1 MPPITGMQSGHLVQ
15 LFLESISPADAKT
28 YRPALRVPIG
38 LVGVTEREVK
48 ARAKA
53 EIILVVVGPRSV
65 VVETC

>member
-1 MPPITGMQSGHLVQ
+1 MPPITAMQSGHLVQ
-15 LFLESISPADAKT
+15 LFLESISLVDANN
-28 YRPALRVPIG
+28 YRRSLRVPIG
-38 LVGVTEREVK
+38 LLGVTEREVK